1 MHPSAIYDS
10 YLLLT
15 MVMWLAIMQLF
26 VCYIAF
32 FAIDLHEHECH
43 TQLLFARKKNP
54 KKTHEIL
61 LCNEKSAPKC
71 LIN

>member
-43 TQLLFARKKNP
+43 TQLLFARKKNRR
-54 KKTHEIL
+54 KHMKYYFAMR
-61 LCNEKSAPKC
+61 NRRR
-71 LIN
+71 NV